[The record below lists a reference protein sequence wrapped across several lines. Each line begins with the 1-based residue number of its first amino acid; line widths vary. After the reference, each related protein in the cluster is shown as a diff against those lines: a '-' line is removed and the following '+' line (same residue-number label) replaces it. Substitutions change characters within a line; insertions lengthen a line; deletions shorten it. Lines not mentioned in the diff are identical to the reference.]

1 MEIHF
6 LKLTKP
12 CGKIQ
17 NKFLE
22 KEEEKEKEKENG
34 QRKVGEDD
42 EEGEIRGIKGK
53 MDGRGGGG
61 EVQAVAGPTI
71 ERGTAASAT
80 DGRRWPS

>member
-1 MEIHF
+1 MRENSKQI
-6 LKLTKP
+6 
-12 CGKIQ
+12 
-17 NKFLE
+17 LE

-42 EEGEIRGIKGK
+42 EEGEIRGVEGE

-61 EVQAVAGPTI
+61 EVQVAAGPAV
-71 ERGTAASAT
+71 ERDTTAFTT